1 LRRQL
6 PNGLEITGCSPYIKK
21 KALERV
27 EKQHYHVELKD
38 GFFMQKDLDW
48 FFGQQS
54 VTIERKSKKGKRVV
68 VDLKKAV
75 AEIRLLDNQHVFMT
89 LGTDKNL
96 MVRPGHVIKTVFR
109 LDELQMLTAIITK
122 KK

>member
-1 LRRQL
+1 
-6 PNGLEITGCSPYIKK
+6 
-21 KALERV
+21 LERV

-38 GFFMQKDLDW
+38 GFFRQKDLDW

-54 VTIERKSKKGKRVV
+54 VTIERKSKKGRRVA

-89 LGTDKNL
+89 LGTDNNL
-96 MVRPGHVIKTVFR
+96 VVRPGHVIKAVFR
-109 LDELQMLTAIITK
+109 LSELQMRTAIITK
-122 KK
+122 KRMNHV